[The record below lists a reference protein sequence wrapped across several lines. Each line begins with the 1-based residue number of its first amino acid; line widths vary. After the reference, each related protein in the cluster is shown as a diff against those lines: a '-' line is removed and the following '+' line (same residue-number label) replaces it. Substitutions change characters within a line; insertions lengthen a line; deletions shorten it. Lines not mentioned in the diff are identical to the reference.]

1 MEKPTPNRL
10 ITDVPALVSFNRK
23 VRKSV
28 TLSNGLA
35 IPTGTFISTSAYWT
49 ARDPEIFTGGDEFAP
64 WRWLQLREDAEKEGK
79 SATPYLA
86 TSTSSDNLHWG
97 YGRNACPGRFMAVA
111 EIKLVVAWLLS
122 RFDLC
127 FPDGQMGRP
136 ENKFVDER
144 IIPDQT
150 QKLGLRLRSVK
161 GL

>member
-1 MEKPTPNRL
+1 
-10 ITDVPALVSFNRK
+10 
-23 VRKSV
+23 
-28 TLSNGLA
+28 
-35 IPTGTFISTSAYWT
+35 
-49 ARDPEIFTGGDEFAP
+49 
-64 WRWLQLREDAEKEGK
+64 
-79 SATPYLA
+79 
-86 TSTSSDNLHWG
+86 
-97 YGRNACPGRFMAVA
+97 MAVA